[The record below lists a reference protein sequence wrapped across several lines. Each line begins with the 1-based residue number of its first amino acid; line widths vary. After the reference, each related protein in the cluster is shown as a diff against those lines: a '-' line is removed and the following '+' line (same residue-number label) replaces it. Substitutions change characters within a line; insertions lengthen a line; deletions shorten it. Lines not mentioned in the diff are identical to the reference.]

1 MVPYHAYCFLQP
13 YDSLF
18 ELSAVAFVC
27 KKSIHEMPD
36 RYAKAHTR
44 CSHVVN
50 PIVNIK
56 SCNPPFLDRW
66 AALWPFIG
74 IVVEVTVLVAAILLY
89 ERHQIRSK
97 PVTPGAAD
105 NNANVDANSPNGATN
120 DK

>member
-1 MVPYHAYCFLQP
+1 MSV
-13 YDSLF
+13 
-18 ELSAVAFVC
+18 VAFTC
-27 KKSIHEMPD
+27 KKSIHGLSG
-36 RYAKAHTR
+36 RYSKADTR

-56 SCNPPFLDRW
+56 SCYPPFLDRW

-105 NNANVDANSPNGATN
+105 NNANVDANSPNGAAN